1 MANLGGKRFI
11 SHSTTY
17 MALEGNLASLLGP
30 GKAGARAWTIT
41 VAAHNYSTGP
51 KLFGPK
57 LFVRIATM
65 S

>member
-1 MANLGGKRFI
+1 MANLGEKSFV

-17 MALEGNLASLLGP
+17 MAREGNLAGLLGP

-41 VAAHNYSTGP
+41 VAAHNYSTGS
-51 KLFGPK
+51 K
-57 LFVRIATM
+57 LFVRIAAM